1 MAAELPIE
9 IPKADEV
16 NSNPALELN
25 WNLSLKELNIELLRI
40 VKNGKFFLIT
50 NPSFFEQINEPQVGE
65 YLNLNEL
72 RLNQVPKLK
81 NDDDSQKETL
91 EMVNNLNEKIKIK
104 IPTKPQGFTWKKL
117 YEAKM
122 INKDEVPS

>member
-50 NPSFFEQINEPQVGE
+50 NPSFFEQINEP
-65 YLNLNEL
+65 
-72 RLNQVPKLK
+72 
-81 NDDDSQKETL
+81 
-91 EMVNNLNEKIKIK
+91 
-104 IPTKPQGFTWKKL
+104 
-117 YEAKM
+117 
-122 INKDEVPS
+122 